1 MLNKLF
7 ILCITLLI
15 SSANS
20 QDSLKLSGT
29 DSLIFYTYATVPEFW
44 EQMDDIF
51 NDPTF
56 SNAHWGVVIQSLETG
71 EYLYKRNE
79 DKFFVPA
86 SNMKLFTTAA
96 GLLLLGE
103 DYRFSTNVFT
113 DGYIDGSILA
123 GNLIIQG
130 RGDPTISGRFNN
142 DDVYAVYSSWADSLI
157 ALGIDEIRGN
167 IIGDD
172 GLFDDLGLGRGWSWD
187 YESFWYAAPSG
198 AISLN
203 DNCVDIVLKYDR
215 NEDKLNLISYPESN
229 YIVIRNEVRL
239 VPADSITDVNVYRE
253 RGSNVVTVYGT
264 FSRKIDSLKT
274 YATVNNPTQY
284 AMVVLHKVLFQKGI
298 TVNGYPIEIDDNGDT
313 LNYSLLK
320 HLFTNFSPDMKEIV
334 KVINKGSHNF
344 YAEQLLKTIGLEM
357 EGLGTV
363 KNGIEAAKG
372 IFTEIGLNPDNI
384 VMADG
389 SGLSHH
395 NMTTPKQITTLL
407 KYFYN
412 SNLFSSFFNSLPISG
427 VDGTL
432 GNRMKNTRAQEMVR
446 AKTGYL
452 RAARSLSGYTHTG
465 DKEPV
470 VFSMICNNFNVPVK
484 LAENIQDLVCLRL
497 INFKRK

>member
-1 MLNKLF
+1 MAVKYLFF
-7 ILCITLLI
+7 ILSLGLI
-15 SSANS
+15 SATAQITNTSEA
-20 QDSLKLSGT
+20 DTLTLH
-29 DSLIFYTYATVPEFW
+29 TYSSIPEFW

-71 EYLYKRNE
+71 EYFYKRNE
-79 DKFFVPA
+79 DKFFIPA
-86 SNMKLFTTAA
+86 SNMKLFTSAA

-103 DYRFSTNVFT
+103 DYRFSTNLLT
-113 DGYIDGSILA
+113 DGYLDGSILE

-130 RGDPTISGRFNN
+130 RGDPTISGRFYN
-142 DDVYAVYSSWADSLI
+142 DDVYAVYSAWADSLI
-157 ALGIDEIRGN
+157 TMGIDEIRGN

-172 GLFDDLGLGRGWSWD
+172 NLFDDLGLGRGWSWD
-187 YESFWYAAPSG
+187 YESYWYAAPSG

-203 DNCVDIVLKYDR
+203 DNCVDLILRYDR
-215 NEDKLNLISYPESN
+215 TSDIINLITYPESN
-229 YIVIRNEVRL
+229 YIVINNEVRL
-239 VPADSITDVNVYRE
+239 VPADSITDISVYRE

-274 YATVNNPTQY
+274 YVTVNNPTQY
-284 AMVVLHKVLFQKGI
+284 AMVVLHEVLTKKGI
-298 TVNGYPIEIDDNGDT
+298 AVRGYPVDIDDFGDT
-313 LNYSLLK
+313 LNYPVLH
-320 HLFTNFSPDMKEIV
+320 HLFTYYSPDMKEIV

-344 YAEQLLKTIGLEM
+344 YAEQVLKTIGLEI

-363 KNGIEAAKG
+363 KNGIEACKE
-372 IFTEIGLNPDNI
+372 IFMEIGLNPENI

-395 NMTTPKQITTLL
+395 NMTTPRQLTTLL
-407 KYFYN
+407 KFLYN
-412 SNLFSSFFNSLPISG
+412 SNLFTSFYNSLPISG

-432 GNRMKNTRAQEMVR
+432 GNRMKNTRAQKMVR
-446 AKTGYL
+446 AKTGYI
-452 RAARSLSGYTHTG
+452 RAARSLSGFTQTG
-465 DKEPV
+465 DNEPI